1 MLKKRGSFPAK
12 CIQATHTLR
21 ARGNPELHMGAIRAT
36 GGGERGRERE
46 EGPAERVAIGWCD
59 VVGYARPR
67 LMVCVSGGCGMVA
80 IGGVPVF
87 VADRLPGNRQ

>member
-1 MLKKRGSFPAK
+1 MLH
-12 CIQATHTLR
+12 THTLR
-21 ARGNPELHMGAIRAT
+21 ARGNPELHMGAIGAT
-36 GGGERGRERE
+36 GGGNGVGEE
-46 EGPAERVAIGWCD
+46 EGEGRGGRTRGEGCHRWCD

-87 VADRLPGNRQ
+87 VAGRLPGNRQ

>member
-1 MLKKRGSFPAK
+1 MLHALY
-12 CIQATHTLR
+12 AL
-21 ARGNPELHMGAIRAT
+21 
-36 GGGERGRERE
+36 GETPQYTYERDDQSERE
-46 EGPAERVAIGWCD
+46 YVCVHAKNPRRGLPPVQWCD